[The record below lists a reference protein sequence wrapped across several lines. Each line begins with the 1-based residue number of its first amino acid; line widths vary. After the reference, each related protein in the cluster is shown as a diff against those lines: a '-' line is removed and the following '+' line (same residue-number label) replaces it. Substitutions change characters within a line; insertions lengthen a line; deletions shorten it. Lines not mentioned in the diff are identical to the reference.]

1 MSLQKRFKSRYPKA
15 NFADFKT
22 EDFFGKPNI
31 FFHNKAGD
39 EETAVFDDDGK
50 DFRSSIYFSKEMK
63 RQLGLAPG
71 FPLELTHNPNPKL
84 EIPAV
89 PFNSETRE
97 SGALKDALVQQEIY
111 VTPSDKF
118 KIKFRDIFT
127 DTVITHRSSHE
138 SRRWLAGPNFEYFP
152 QQLNFAFFC
161 ATTGCGL
168 SRRILFEDKM
178 RDGKNDLT
186 DSELILPP
194 QVRSFFW
201 FHVYFTVRRILF
213 ELGGVQNSLPLP
225 GDSAFSQTENK
236 YDIPSFE
243 RICAEFGIS
252 PNADFRFTRG
262 SNHDLGSVFEY
273 FTNSGYIK
281 TPFKYPSKETKFED
295 EGGRASDGNLVPY
308 IENTEARNQYEYFLC
323 PVSHGLTSAG
333 LSRINQS
340 IESFCYAIL
349 GSQVDARSSISGS
362 QGSAIETQRQFLS
375 MVEDAIR
382 NPDIS
387 KSVQRFQLAIES
399 AKVRLDLAIS
409 PGLWLLPSK
418 MVVNT
423 ESVVGYNNKLK
434 KATSFMR
441 IGVNSDLNIPVRRS
455 APKHNF
461 GSGAVKLPHSGV
473 ETQETK
479 ETRVPKSDS
488 EAGVKLRTKEKQVP
502 KSDSDNKREASEAA
516 GEASDSKAGAK
527 LRTHCFN
534 FARDQFECF
543 DYCRRWVSLVSFQ
556 MNLSLLFG
564 AFDLLLSRSD
574 YARTN
579 TGWLNFQKII
589 HPVFIFNESTI
600 PSEGLWPEPS
610 SELYEFATLRLFAS
624 FVYDFVAIK
633 SPLNLTSLNKFEI
646 PRGRHANR

>member
-1 MSLQKRFKSRYPKA
+1 MSLQKRFKARYPKA
-15 NFADFKT
+15 NFADFKI

-31 FFHNKAGD
+31 FFHSEAGEAGEAD
-39 EETAVFDDDGK
+39 EETTVFDDDGK

-89 PFNSETRE
+89 PFNSEADNTE
-97 SGALKDALVQQEIY
+97 TLNTIKDNLVQQEIY
-111 VTPSDKF
+111 VTPSEKF

-138 SRRWLAGPNFEYFP
+138 SRRWLAGPNFEYWP
-152 QQLNFAFFC
+152 QTLNFAFFC
-161 ATTGCGL
+161 ATTGCGV

-178 RDGKNDLT
+178 QDGKNDLT
-186 DSELILPP
+186 DSELKLPP

-225 GDSAFSQTENK
+225 GDTAFSQTENK

-262 SNHDLGSVFEY
+262 DNHGLGSVFEY
-273 FTNSGYIK
+273 FTNSGYTK

-349 GSQVDARSSISGS
+349 GSQVDVRSSISGS

-423 ESVVGYNNKLK
+423 ESVVGYNNQLK
-434 KATSFMR
+434 KATTFMR

-455 APKHNF
+455 APKHNL
-461 GSGAVKLPHSGV
+461 GSRAVKLPHSGV
-473 ETQETK
+473 ETRVVKSNSGAGAKHRTK
-479 ETRVPKSDS
+479 ETQVVKSKTSETRDS
-488 EAGVKLRTKEKQVP
+488 ETGEAAKET
-502 KSDSDNKREASEAA
+502 SEASKAKTVSTSHETNLNVLIIVA
-516 GEASDSKAGAK
+516 GGLAW
-527 LRTHCFN
+527 F
-534 FARDQFECF
+534 
-543 DYCRRWVSLVSFQ
+543 
-556 MNLSLLFG
+556 LF
-564 AFDLLLSRSD
+564 R
-574 YARTN
+574 
-579 TGWLNFQKII
+579 
-589 HPVFIFNESTI
+589 
-600 PSEGLWPEPS
+600 
-610 SELYEFATLRLFAS
+610 
-624 FVYDFVAIK
+624 
-633 SPLNLTSLNKFEI
+633 
-646 PRGRHANR
+646 

>member
-1 MSLQKRFKSRYPKA
+1 MSLQKRFKTRYPKA
-15 NFADFKT
+15 NFSDFKT
-22 EDFFGKPNI
+22 KDFFGKPNI
-31 FFHNKAGD
+31 FFRSEAHKAGD

-71 FPLELTHNPNPKL
+71 FPLELCHNPNPEL

-89 PFNSETRE
+89 PFHSEALHTYKSE
-97 SGALKDALVQQEIY
+97 AGALKDALVQQEIY

-118 KIKFRDIFT
+118 KIKFRDIFS
-127 DTVITHRSSHE
+127 DTVICHRSSAE
-138 SRRWLAGPNFEYFP
+138 SRRWLAGPNFEYYS

-161 ATTGCGL
+161 STTGCGV
-168 SRRILFEDKM
+168 SQRILFEDKM

-186 DSELILPP
+186 DSELNLPP

-225 GDSAFSQTENK
+225 GDPAFNQTENK
-236 YDIPSFE
+236 YDIPSFK

-252 PNADFRFTRG
+252 PNADFRFTKG
-262 SNHDLGSVFEY
+262 DNHGLGSVFEY
-273 FTNSGYIK
+273 FTNSGYFK
-281 TPFKYPSKETKFED
+281 TPFKYPSKTAKFED

-308 IENTEARNQYEYFLC
+308 IANTEARNQYEYFLC

-340 IESFCYAIL
+340 IESFCFAIL
-349 GSQVDARSSISGS
+349 GSQVNVRSSIADS
-362 QGSAIETQRQFLS
+362 QGSSIETQREFLS
-375 MVEDAIR
+375 LVEDAIR

-409 PGLWLLPSK
+409 PGTCLLPSK

-434 KATSFMR
+434 KATSFMK
-441 IGVNSDLNIPVRRS
+441 IGVNSDLNIPVKRS

-461 GSGAVKLPHSGV
+461 GTGAVKLPHSGV
-473 ETQETK
+473 ETKNNYQENKAKQATAKLEKQAETK
-479 ETRVPKSDS
+479 ETQVSKNETKTVYTSH
-488 EAGVKLRTKEKQVP
+488 ETNLNVLIIVAGGL
-502 KSDSDNKREASEAA
+502 AW
-516 GEASDSKAGAK
+516 
-527 LRTHCFN
+527 F
-534 FARDQFECF
+534 
-543 DYCRRWVSLVSFQ
+543 
-556 MNLSLLFG
+556 LF
-564 AFDLLLSRSD
+564 R
-574 YARTN
+574 
-579 TGWLNFQKII
+579 
-589 HPVFIFNESTI
+589 
-600 PSEGLWPEPS
+600 
-610 SELYEFATLRLFAS
+610 
-624 FVYDFVAIK
+624 
-633 SPLNLTSLNKFEI
+633 
-646 PRGRHANR
+646 

>member
-1 MSLQKRFKSRYPKA
+1 MSLQKRFKARYPKA

-22 EDFFGKPNI
+22 GDFFGKPNI
-31 FFHNKAGD
+31 FFHSEAG
-39 EETAVFDDDGK
+39 EGTAVFDDDGK
-50 DFRSSIYFSKEMK
+50 DFRPSIRFSKEMK

-89 PFNSETRE
+89 PFHSEAAT
-97 SGALKDALVQQEIY
+97 GALKEALVQQEIY

-138 SRRWLAGPNFEYFP
+138 SRRWLAGPNFEYWP
-152 QQLNFAFFC
+152 QTLNFAFFC
-161 ATTGCGL
+161 ATTGCGV
-168 SRRILFEDKM
+168 SRRILIEDKM

-186 DSELILPP
+186 DSELKIPP

-213 ELGGVQNSLPLP
+213 ELGGPQNSLPLP
-225 GDSAFSQTENK
+225 GDTAFSQTENK

-243 RICAEFGIS
+243 RICAEFDIS

-262 SNHDLGSVFEY
+262 DNHGLGSVFEY
-273 FTNSGYIK
+273 FSYSGYTK
-281 TPFKYPSKETKFED
+281 TPYEYPSKETKFED

-333 LSRINQS
+333 LSRINQT

-349 GSQVDARSSISGS
+349 GSQVDVRSSISGS

-387 KSVQRFQLAIES
+387 KSVQRFQLAIQS

-434 KATSFMR
+434 KATTFMR

-455 APKHNF
+455 AQKHNL
-461 GSGAVKLPHSGV
+461 GSRAVKLPHSGV
-473 ETQETK
+473 ETQNSVAGATADAETQSSSQPGKPEKAKIRTK
-479 ETRVPKSDS
+479 ETQVVKSEKSEKIEKNEKS
-488 EAGVKLRTKEKQVP
+488 EAKAVSTSHENNLNVLIIV
-502 KSDSDNKREASEAA
+502 
-516 GEASDSKAGAK
+516 AGA
-527 LRTHCFN
+527 LAWF
-534 FARDQFECF
+534 
-543 DYCRRWVSLVSFQ
+543 
-556 MNLSLLFG
+556 LF
-564 AFDLLLSRSD
+564 R
-574 YARTN
+574 
-579 TGWLNFQKII
+579 
-589 HPVFIFNESTI
+589 
-600 PSEGLWPEPS
+600 
-610 SELYEFATLRLFAS
+610 
-624 FVYDFVAIK
+624 
-633 SPLNLTSLNKFEI
+633 
-646 PRGRHANR
+646 

>member
-1 MSLQKRFKSRYPKA
+1 MSLQKRFKARYPKA

-39 EETAVFDDDGK
+39 GTTVFDDDGK
-50 DFRSSIYFSKEMK
+50 DFRSSIFFSKEMK

-71 FPLELTHNPNPKL
+71 FPLELTYNPNPKL

-89 PFNSETRE
+89 PFNSETL
-97 SGALKDALVQQEIY
+97 STIKDNLVQQEIY

-127 DTVITHRSSHE
+127 DTVITHKSSHE
-138 SRRWLAGPNFEYFP
+138 SRRWLAGPNFEYWS
-152 QQLNFAFFC
+152 QTLNFAFFC
-161 ATTGCGL
+161 ATTGCGV

-186 DSELILPP
+186 DSELKIPP

-213 ELGGVQNSLPLP
+213 ELGGPQNSLPLP
-225 GDSAFSQTENK
+225 GDTAFNQTENK
-236 YDIPSFE
+236 YDIPSFK

-262 SNHDLGSVFEY
+262 DNHGLGSVFEY
-273 FTNSGYIK
+273 FSYSGYTK
-281 TPFKYPSKETKFED
+281 TPFKYPSKETKFAD

-349 GSQVDARSSISGS
+349 GSQVDVRSSISGS

-382 NPDIS
+382 NPNIS
-387 KSVQRFQLAIES
+387 KSVQRFQLAIQS

-455 APKHNF
+455 AQKHNL
-461 GSGAVKLPHSGV
+461 GSRAVKLPHSGV
-473 ETQETK
+473 ET
-479 ETRVPKSDS
+479 RVVKS
-488 EAGVKLRTKEKQVP
+488 GTKEKQVV
-502 KSDSDNKREASEAA
+502 KSKTSEKSKTTETRDSETGDSGAGVTKETSETKTVSTSHETNLNVLIIVA
-516 GEASDSKAGAK
+516 GGLAW
-527 LRTHCFN
+527 F
-534 FARDQFECF
+534 
-543 DYCRRWVSLVSFQ
+543 
-556 MNLSLLFG
+556 LF
-564 AFDLLLSRSD
+564 R
-574 YARTN
+574 
-579 TGWLNFQKII
+579 
-589 HPVFIFNESTI
+589 
-600 PSEGLWPEPS
+600 
-610 SELYEFATLRLFAS
+610 
-624 FVYDFVAIK
+624 
-633 SPLNLTSLNKFEI
+633 
-646 PRGRHANR
+646 

>member
-1 MSLQKRFKSRYPKA
+1 MSLQKRFKARYPKA

-22 EDFFGKPNI
+22 GDFFGKPNI
-31 FFHNKAGD
+31 FFQGGD
-39 EETAVFDDDGK
+39 EGTTVFDDDGK

-97 SGALKDALVQQEIY
+97 YGAALHTLKDALVQQEIY

-127 DTVITHRSSHE
+127 DTVITHRSSYE

-161 ATTGCGL
+161 ATTGCGV
-168 SRRILFEDKM
+168 SRRILIEDKM

-186 DSELILPP
+186 DSELKLPP

-225 GDSAFSQTENK
+225 GDTAFNQTENK

-243 RICAEFGIS
+243 CICAEFGIS

-262 SNHDLGSVFEY
+262 DNHGLGSVFEY
-273 FTNSGYIK
+273 FTNSGYTK

-349 GSQVDARSSISGS
+349 GSQVDVRSSISGS
-362 QGSAIETQRQFLS
+362 QGSSIETQRQFLS
-375 MVEDAIR
+375 MIEDAIR

-423 ESVVGYNNKLK
+423 ESVVCYNNKLK

-455 APKHNF
+455 ALKHNL
-461 GSGAVKLPHSGV
+461 GSRAVKLPHSGV
-473 ETQETK
+473 ETQ
-479 ETRVPKSDS
+479 DS
-488 EAGVKLRTKEKQVP
+488 EAGAKLRTKEKQVV
-502 KSDSDNKREASEAA
+502 KSETKETSETREASKTREASETKTVSTSHETNLNVLIIVA
-516 GEASDSKAGAK
+516 GGLAW
-527 LRTHCFN
+527 F
-534 FARDQFECF
+534 
-543 DYCRRWVSLVSFQ
+543 
-556 MNLSLLFG
+556 LF
-564 AFDLLLSRSD
+564 R
-574 YARTN
+574 
-579 TGWLNFQKII
+579 
-589 HPVFIFNESTI
+589 
-600 PSEGLWPEPS
+600 
-610 SELYEFATLRLFAS
+610 
-624 FVYDFVAIK
+624 
-633 SPLNLTSLNKFEI
+633 
-646 PRGRHANR
+646 

>member
-1 MSLQKRFKSRYPKA
+1 MSLQKRFKARYPKA

-22 EDFFGKPNI
+22 GDFFGKPNI
-31 FFHNKAGD
+31 FFHSEAGD
-39 EETAVFDDDGK
+39 GTTVFDDDGK
-50 DFRSSIYFSKEMK
+50 DFRSSIFFSKEMK

-89 PFNSETRE
+89 PFHDETRE
-97 SGALKDALVQQEIY
+97 SGALKDNLVEQEIY
-111 VTPSDKF
+111 VTPSEKF

-138 SRRWLAGPNFEYFP
+138 SRRWLAGPNFEYWP
-152 QQLNFAFFC
+152 QALNFAFFC
-161 ATTGCGL
+161 ATTGCGV
-168 SRRILFEDKM
+168 SRRILIEDKM

-186 DSELILPP
+186 DSELKIPP

-213 ELGGVQNSLPLP
+213 ELGGPQNSLPLP
-225 GDSAFSQTENK
+225 GDTAFSQTENK

-252 PNADFRFTRG
+252 PNADFRFTKG
-262 SNHDLGSVFEY
+262 DNHGLGSVFEY
-273 FTNSGYIK
+273 FSYSGYTK
-281 TPFKYPSKETKFED
+281 TPYDYPSKETKFAD

-349 GSQVDARSSISGS
+349 GSQVDVRSSISGS

-382 NPDIS
+382 NPNIS
-387 KSVQRFQLAIES
+387 KSVQRFQLAIQS

-434 KATSFMR
+434 KATTFMR

-455 APKHNF
+455 TQKHNL
-461 GSGAVKLPHSGV
+461 GSRAVKLPHSGV
-473 ETQETK
+473 ETQNSVAGATADAETQSSSQPGKPEAKPERSSEKAKIRTK
-479 ETRVPKSDS
+479 ETQVVKSEKSEKIEKNEKS
-488 EAGVKLRTKEKQVP
+488 EAKAVSTSHENNLNVLIIV
-502 KSDSDNKREASEAA
+502 
-516 GEASDSKAGAK
+516 AGA
-527 LRTHCFN
+527 LAWF
-534 FARDQFECF
+534 
-543 DYCRRWVSLVSFQ
+543 
-556 MNLSLLFG
+556 LF
-564 AFDLLLSRSD
+564 R
-574 YARTN
+574 
-579 TGWLNFQKII
+579 
-589 HPVFIFNESTI
+589 
-600 PSEGLWPEPS
+600 
-610 SELYEFATLRLFAS
+610 
-624 FVYDFVAIK
+624 
-633 SPLNLTSLNKFEI
+633 
-646 PRGRHANR
+646 

>member
-1 MSLQKRFKSRYPKA
+1 MSLQKRFKARYPKA

-22 EDFFGKPNI
+22 GEFFGKPNI
-31 FFHNKAGD
+31 FFHSEAG
-39 EETAVFDDDGK
+39 EGTTVFDDDGK
-50 DFRSSIYFSKEMK
+50 DFRSSIFFSKEMK

-89 PFNSETRE
+89 PFNSEAGKASET
-97 SGALKDALVQQEIY
+97 LNTIKDALVQQEIY

-138 SRRWLAGPNFEYFP
+138 SRRWLAGPNFEYWP
-152 QQLNFAFFC
+152 QQLNFAFFI
-161 ATTGCGL
+161 ATTGCGV

-186 DSELILPP
+186 DSELKIPP

-201 FHVYFTVRRILF
+201 FYVYFTVRRILF
-213 ELGGVQNSLPLP
+213 ELGGPQNSLPLP
-225 GDSAFSQTENK
+225 GDTAFSQTENK

-262 SNHDLGSVFEY
+262 DNHGLGSVFEY
-273 FTNSGYIK
+273 FSYSGYTK
-281 TPFKYPSKETKFED
+281 TPFKYPSKETKFAD

-349 GSQVDARSSISGS
+349 GSQVDVRSSISGS

-387 KSVQRFQLAIES
+387 KSVQRFQLAIQS

-455 APKHNF
+455 AQKHNL
-461 GSGAVKLPHSGV
+461 GSRAVKLPHSGV
-473 ETQETK
+473 ET
-479 ETRVPKSDS
+479 RVVKS
-488 EAGVKLRTKEKQVP
+488 GTKEKQVV
-502 KSDSDNKREASEAA
+502 KSKTSEKSKTTETRDSETGDSGAGVTKETSETKTVSTSHETNLNVLIIVA
-516 GEASDSKAGAK
+516 GGLAW
-527 LRTHCFN
+527 F
-534 FARDQFECF
+534 
-543 DYCRRWVSLVSFQ
+543 
-556 MNLSLLFG
+556 LF
-564 AFDLLLSRSD
+564 R
-574 YARTN
+574 
-579 TGWLNFQKII
+579 
-589 HPVFIFNESTI
+589 
-600 PSEGLWPEPS
+600 
-610 SELYEFATLRLFAS
+610 
-624 FVYDFVAIK
+624 
-633 SPLNLTSLNKFEI
+633 
-646 PRGRHANR
+646 

>member
-1 MSLQKRFKSRYPKA
+1 MSLQKRFKARYPKA

-22 EDFFGKPNI
+22 EYFFGKPNI

-39 EETAVFDDDGK
+39 SEAGDEGTTVFDDDGK

-89 PFNSETRE
+89 PFNSEADNTE
-97 SGALKDALVQQEIY
+97 TLNTIKDNLVQQEIY
-111 VTPSDKF
+111 VTPSEKF

-138 SRRWLAGPNFEYFP
+138 SRRWLAGPNFEYWP
-152 QQLNFAFFC
+152 QTLNFAFFV
-161 ATTGCGL
+161 ATTGCGV

-186 DSELILPP
+186 DSELKLPP

-213 ELGGVQNSLPLP
+213 ELGGPHNSLPLP
-225 GDSAFSQTENK
+225 GDTAFSQTENK

-262 SNHDLGSVFEY
+262 DNHGLGSVFEY
-273 FTNSGYIK
+273 FTNSGYTK

-349 GSQVDARSSISGS
+349 GSQVDVRSSITGS

-375 MVEDAIR
+375 MVENAIR

-434 KATSFMR
+434 KATTFMR

-455 APKHNF
+455 APKHNL
-461 GSGAVKLPHSGV
+461 GSRAVKLPHSGV
-473 ETQETK
+473 ET
-479 ETRVPKSDS
+479 RVVKS
-488 EAGVKLRTKEKQVP
+488 ETKEKQVA
-502 KSDSDNKREASEAA
+502 KSKTSETREASETRDSET
-516 GEASDSKAGAK
+516 GEAASETKTVSTSHETNLNVLIIVAGGLAW
-527 LRTHCFN
+527 F
-534 FARDQFECF
+534 
-543 DYCRRWVSLVSFQ
+543 
-556 MNLSLLFG
+556 LF
-564 AFDLLLSRSD
+564 R
-574 YARTN
+574 
-579 TGWLNFQKII
+579 
-589 HPVFIFNESTI
+589 
-600 PSEGLWPEPS
+600 
-610 SELYEFATLRLFAS
+610 
-624 FVYDFVAIK
+624 
-633 SPLNLTSLNKFEI
+633 
-646 PRGRHANR
+646 

>member
-1 MSLQKRFKSRYPKA
+1 M
-15 NFADFKT
+15 
-22 EDFFGKPNI
+22 
-31 FFHNKAGD
+31 
-39 EETAVFDDDGK
+39 FDDDGK

-89 PFNSETRE
+89 PFNSETLNT
-97 SGALKDALVQQEIY
+97 LKDALVQQEIY

-138 SRRWLAGPNFEYFP
+138 SRRWLAGPNFEYWP
-152 QQLNFAFFC
+152 QTLNFAFFA
-161 ATTGCGL
+161 ATTGCGV

-186 DSELILPP
+186 DSELKLPP
-194 QVRSFFW
+194 QGRSFFW

-213 ELGGVQNSLPLP
+213 ELGGPQNSLPLP
-225 GDSAFSQTENK
+225 GDTAFSQTENK

-252 PNADFRFTRG
+252 PNTDFRFTRG
-262 SNHDLGSVFEY
+262 DNHGLGSVFEY
-273 FTNSGYIK
+273 FTTSGYTK

-323 PVSHGLTSAG
+323 PVSHGLTSSG

-349 GSQVDARSSISGS
+349 GSQVDVRSSIAGS
-362 QGSAIETQRQFLS
+362 QGSAIEAQRQFLS

-455 APKHNF
+455 ALKHNL
-461 GSGAVKLPHSGV
+461 GSRAVKLPHSGV
-473 ETQETK
+473 ERKHIEVGTSENKATAELEKAKQQAETK
-479 ETRVPKSDS
+479 ETQVVKSEKS
-488 EAGVKLRTKEKQVP
+488 ET
-502 KSDSDNKREASEAA
+502 SE
-516 GEASDSKAGAK
+516 AGAK
-527 LRTHCFN
+527 LRAT
-534 FARDQFECF
+534 AELEQAKLRTKT
-543 DYCRRWVSLVSFQ
+543 VSTSHEN
-556 MNLSLLFG
+556 NLNVLIIIAGGLAWFLF
-564 AFDLLLSRSD
+564 R
-574 YARTN
+574 
-579 TGWLNFQKII
+579 
-589 HPVFIFNESTI
+589 
-600 PSEGLWPEPS
+600 
-610 SELYEFATLRLFAS
+610 
-624 FVYDFVAIK
+624 
-633 SPLNLTSLNKFEI
+633 
-646 PRGRHANR
+646 

>member
-1 MSLQKRFKSRYPKA
+1 MSLQKRFKARYPKA
-15 NFADFKT
+15 NFSDFKT

-31 FFHNKAGD
+31 FFHSEAGD

-63 RQLGLAPG
+63 RQLGLSPG
-71 FPLELTHNPNPKL
+71 FPLELSHNPNPKL

-89 PFNSETRE
+89 PFHSEAGEASEADNTE
-97 SGALKDALVQQEIY
+97 TLGAFRDALVQQEIY
-111 VTPSDKF
+111 VTPRDKF

-127 DTVITHRSSHE
+127 DTVICHRSSAE
-138 SRRWLAGPNFEYFP
+138 SRRWLAGPNFEYYP

-161 ATTGCGL
+161 ATTGCGV
-168 SRRILFEDKM
+168 SQRILFENKM

-186 DSELILPP
+186 DSELNLPP

-213 ELGGVQNSLPLP
+213 ELGGVQNSLALP

-236 YDIPSFE
+236 YDIPSFK

-252 PNADFRFTRG
+252 PNADFRFTKG
-262 SNHDLGSVFEY
+262 DNHGLGSVFKY
-273 FTNSGYIK
+273 FTYSGYFK
-281 TPFKYPSKETKFED
+281 TPSKYPSKTAKFED

-308 IENTEARNQYEYFLC
+308 IENTEARNQYEYFIC
-323 PVSHGLTSAG
+323 PISHGLTSAG

-340 IESFCYAIL
+340 IESFCYSIL
-349 GSQVDARSSISGS
+349 GAQVNVRSSIAGS
-362 QGSAIETQRQFLS
+362 QGSSIETQREFLGL
-375 MVEDAIR
+375 VEDAIR

-409 PGLWLLPSK
+409 PGTWLLPSK

-434 KATSFMR
+434 KATSFMK

-455 APKHNF
+455 VSKHNF

-473 ETQETK
+473 ERKYIDPVPASKSENKAKQAKQAETK
-479 ETRVPKSDS
+479 ETRVVKSEKRETS
-488 EAGVKLRTKEKQVP
+488 EAKT
-502 KSDSDNKREASEAA
+502 
-516 GEASDSKAGAK
+516 
-527 LRTHCFN
+527 
-534 FARDQFECF
+534 
-543 DYCRRWVSLVSFQ
+543 VSPSHET
-556 MNLSLLFG
+556 NL
-564 AFDLLLSRSD
+564 
-574 YARTN
+574 
-579 TGWLNFQKII
+579 
-589 HPVFIFNESTI
+589 
-600 PSEGLWPEPS
+600 
-610 SELYEFATLRLFAS
+610 
-624 FVYDFVAIK
+624 
-633 SPLNLTSLNKFEI
+633 KF
-646 PRGRHANR
+646 

>member
-1 MSLQKRFKSRYPKA
+1 MSLQKRFKARYPKA

-39 EETAVFDDDGK
+39 GTAVFDDDGK
-50 DFRSSIYFSKEMK
+50 DFSPSIYFSKEMK

-89 PFNSETRE
+89 PFNSEA
-97 SGALKDALVQQEIY
+97 SGTLKDALVQQEIY
-111 VTPSDKF
+111 VTPSEKF

-138 SRRWLAGPNFEYFP
+138 SRRWLAGPNFEYWP
-152 QQLNFAFFC
+152 QQLNFAFFA
-161 ATTGCGL
+161 ATTGCGV

-186 DSELILPP
+186 DSELKLPP

-213 ELGGVQNSLPLP
+213 ELGGPQNSLPLP
-225 GDSAFSQTENK
+225 GDTAFSQTENK

-262 SNHDLGSVFEY
+262 DNHGLGSVFEY
-273 FTNSGYIK
+273 FSYSGYTK

-349 GSQVDARSSISGS
+349 GSQVDVRSSIAGS

-434 KATSFMR
+434 KATTFMR

-455 APKHNF
+455 APKHNL
-461 GSGAVKLPHSGV
+461 GSSAVKLPHSGV
-473 ETQETK
+473 ETQKTK
-479 ETRVPKSDS
+479 ETRVVKSEKSEKSD
-488 EAGVKLRTKEKQVP
+488 R
-502 KSDSDNKREASEAA
+502 DRESGEAA
-516 GEASDSKAGAK
+516 GATADAESGKLEKAK
-527 LRTHCFN
+527 T
-534 FARDQFECF
+534 
-543 DYCRRWVSLVSFQ
+543 VSTSHEN
-556 MNLSLLFG
+556 NLNVLIIIAGGLAWFLF
-564 AFDLLLSRSD
+564 R
-574 YARTN
+574 
-579 TGWLNFQKII
+579 
-589 HPVFIFNESTI
+589 
-600 PSEGLWPEPS
+600 
-610 SELYEFATLRLFAS
+610 
-624 FVYDFVAIK
+624 
-633 SPLNLTSLNKFEI
+633 
-646 PRGRHANR
+646 

>member
-1 MSLQKRFKSRYPKA
+1 MSLQKRFKARYPKA
-15 NFADFKT
+15 NFSDFKT

-31 FFHNKAGD
+31 FFHSEAGD

-71 FPLELTHNPNPKL
+71 FPLELSHNPNPKL

-89 PFNSETRE
+89 PFHNQALHT
-97 SGALKDALVQQEIY
+97 LKDALVQQEIY

-138 SRRWLAGPNFEYFP
+138 SRRWLAGPNFEYYP

-161 ATTGCGL
+161 ATTGCGV
-168 SRRILFEDKM
+168 SQRILFEDKM

-186 DSELILPP
+186 DSELNLPP

-213 ELGGVQNSLPLP
+213 ELGGVQNSLALP
-225 GDSAFSQTENK
+225 GDSAFNQTENK
-236 YDIPSFE
+236 YDIPSFK
-243 RICAEFGIS
+243 RIC
-252 PNADFRFTRG
+252 ADFRFTKG
-262 SNHDLGSVFEY
+262 DNHGLGSVFEY
-273 FTNSGYIK
+273 FTNSGYFK
-281 TPFKYPSKETKFED
+281 TPYKYPSKTTKFQD

-308 IENTEARNQYEYFLC
+308 IENTEARNRYEYFIC
-323 PVSHGLTSAG
+323 PISLGLTSAG

-340 IESFCYAIL
+340 IESFCYSIL
-349 GSQVDARSSISGS
+349 GAQVNVRSSIASS
-362 QGSAIETQRQFLS
+362 QGSSIETQREFLGL
-375 MVEDAIR
+375 VEDAIR

-409 PGLWLLPSK
+409 PGTWLLPSK

-434 KATSFMR
+434 KATSFMK

-455 APKHNF
+455 VSKHNF
-461 GSGAVKLPHSGV
+461 GSV
-473 ETQETK
+473 ERKYIDPGPVAKPENKAKQAKQAETK
-479 ETRVPKSDS
+479 ETQVVKS
-488 EAGVKLRTKEKQVP
+488 G
-502 KSDSDNKREASEAA
+502 KRETSEASEAKTVSPSHETNMNVLIIVA
-516 GEASDSKAGAK
+516 GGLAW
-527 LRTHCFN
+527 F
-534 FARDQFECF
+534 
-543 DYCRRWVSLVSFQ
+543 
-556 MNLSLLFG
+556 LF
-564 AFDLLLSRSD
+564 R
-574 YARTN
+574 
-579 TGWLNFQKII
+579 
-589 HPVFIFNESTI
+589 
-600 PSEGLWPEPS
+600 
-610 SELYEFATLRLFAS
+610 
-624 FVYDFVAIK
+624 
-633 SPLNLTSLNKFEI
+633 
-646 PRGRHANR
+646 

>member
-1 MSLQKRFKSRYPKA
+1 MLISKQKISSGNRIYFFTAKHTKRA
-15 NFADFKT
+15 TAT
-22 EDFFGKPNI
+22 ESGEA
-31 FFHNKAGD
+31 AG
-39 EETAVFDDDGK
+39 EGTTVFDDDGK

-89 PFNSETRE
+89 PFNSEADNTE
-97 SGALKDALVQQEIY
+97 TLNTIKDALVQQEIY
-111 VTPSDKF
+111 VTPSEKF

-138 SRRWLAGPNFEYFP
+138 SRRWLAGPNFEYWP
-152 QQLNFAFFC
+152 QTLNFAFFV
-161 ATTGCGL
+161 ATTGCGV

-201 FHVYFTVRRILF
+201 FHVYFTVGRILF
-213 ELGGVQNSLPLP
+213 ELGGPQNSLPLP
-225 GDSAFSQTENK
+225 GDTAFSQTENK

-262 SNHDLGSVFEY
+262 DNHGLGSVFEY
-273 FTNSGYIK
+273 FTNSGYTK

-295 EGGRASDGNLVPY
+295 EGGRASEGNLVPY

-349 GSQVDARSSISGS
+349 GSQVDVRSSISGS

-382 NPDIS
+382 NPGIS

-434 KATSFMR
+434 KATTFMR
-441 IGVNSDLNIPVRRS
+441 IGINSDLNIPVRRS
-455 APKHNF
+455 APKHNL
-461 GSGAVKLPHSGV
+461 GSRAVKLPHSGV
-473 ETQETK
+473 ET
-479 ETRVPKSDS
+479 RVVKSDS
-488 EAGVKLRTKEKQVP
+488 GAGAKLRTKEKQVV
-502 KSDSDNKREASEAA
+502 KSKTSEKSKTTETRDSETGEAAAGVTKETSDSETGEAASEAKTVSTSHENNLNVLIIVA
-516 GEASDSKAGAK
+516 GGLAW
-527 LRTHCFN
+527 F
-534 FARDQFECF
+534 
-543 DYCRRWVSLVSFQ
+543 
-556 MNLSLLFG
+556 LF
-564 AFDLLLSRSD
+564 R
-574 YARTN
+574 
-579 TGWLNFQKII
+579 
-589 HPVFIFNESTI
+589 
-600 PSEGLWPEPS
+600 
-610 SELYEFATLRLFAS
+610 
-624 FVYDFVAIK
+624 
-633 SPLNLTSLNKFEI
+633 
-646 PRGRHANR
+646 

>member
-1 MSLQKRFKSRYPKA
+1 MSLQKRFKARYPKA

-22 EDFFGKPNI
+22 GDFFGKPNI
-31 FFHNKAGD
+31 FFQEGD
-39 EETAVFDDDGK
+39 EGTTVFDDDGK

-89 PFNSETRE
+89 PFNSEAAT
-97 SGALKDALVQQEIY
+97 GTALHTLKDALVQQEIY
-111 VTPSDKF
+111 VTPSEKF

-152 QQLNFAFFC
+152 QQINFAFLC
-161 ATTGCGL
+161 ATTGCGV

-186 DSELILPP
+186 DSELKLPP

-225 GDSAFSQTENK
+225 GDTAFNQTENK

-262 SNHDLGSVFEY
+262 DNHGLGSVFEY
-273 FTNSGYIK
+273 FTNSGYTK
-281 TPFKYPSKETKFED
+281 TPFKYPSKETKFKD
-295 EGGRASDGNLVPY
+295 EGGRASDGNLVPF

-349 GSQVDARSSISGS
+349 GSQVDVRSSISGS
-362 QGSAIETQRQFLS
+362 QGSAIETQRQFLF

-455 APKHNF
+455 ALKHNL
-461 GSGAVKLPHSGV
+461 GTRAVKLPHSGV
-473 ETQETK
+473 ETQD
-479 ETRVPKSDS
+479 SDRES
-488 EAGVKLRTKEKQVP
+488 GVAAAGATAELEQAKLRTKEKQVVKSKTKETQVP
-502 KSDSDNKREASEAA
+502 KSETSDREFGDRESGVAAA
-516 GEASDSKAGAK
+516 GVTKETKTVSTSHETNLNVLIIVAGGLAW
-527 LRTHCFN
+527 F
-534 FARDQFECF
+534 
-543 DYCRRWVSLVSFQ
+543 
-556 MNLSLLFG
+556 LF
-564 AFDLLLSRSD
+564 R
-574 YARTN
+574 
-579 TGWLNFQKII
+579 
-589 HPVFIFNESTI
+589 
-600 PSEGLWPEPS
+600 
-610 SELYEFATLRLFAS
+610 
-624 FVYDFVAIK
+624 
-633 SPLNLTSLNKFEI
+633 
-646 PRGRHANR
+646 

>member
-31 FFHNKAGD
+31 FFREGD

-71 FPLELTHNPNPKL
+71 FPLEFTHNPNPKL

-89 PFNSETRE
+89 PFNSEAGEASET
-97 SGALKDALVQQEIY
+97 LNTIKDALVEQEIY
-111 VTPSDKF
+111 VTPSEKF
-118 KIKFRDIFT
+118 KINFRDIFT

-138 SRRWLAGPNFEYFP
+138 SRRWLAGPNFEYWP
-152 QQLNFAFFC
+152 QTLNFAFFC
-161 ATTGCGL
+161 ATTGCGV

-213 ELGGVQNSLPLP
+213 ELGGSQNSLPLP
-225 GDSAFSQTENK
+225 GDTAFSQTENK

-262 SNHDLGSVFEY
+262 DNHGLGSVFEY
-273 FTNSGYIK
+273 FTNSGYTK
-281 TPFKYPSKETKFED
+281 TPFKYISKETKFED

-349 GSQVDARSSISGS
+349 GSQVDVRSSISGS
-362 QGSAIETQRQFLS
+362 QGSAIETQIQFLS
-375 MVEDAIR
+375 MVENAIR

-434 KATSFMR
+434 KATTFMR
-441 IGVNSDLNIPVRRS
+441 IGVNSDLNIPVRLS
-455 APKHNF
+455 ALKHNL
-461 GSGAVKLPHSGV
+461 GSRAVKLPHSGV
-473 ETQETK
+473 ET
-479 ETRVPKSDS
+479 RVVKSNS
-488 EAGVKLRTKEKQVP
+488 GAGAKHRTKEKQVA
-502 KSDSDNKREASEAA
+502 KSKTSDREFGDRESGDSGA
-516 GEASDSKAGAK
+516 GLTKETKTVSTSHETNLNVLIIVAGGLAW
-527 LRTHCFN
+527 F
-534 FARDQFECF
+534 
-543 DYCRRWVSLVSFQ
+543 
-556 MNLSLLFG
+556 LF
-564 AFDLLLSRSD
+564 R
-574 YARTN
+574 
-579 TGWLNFQKII
+579 
-589 HPVFIFNESTI
+589 
-600 PSEGLWPEPS
+600 
-610 SELYEFATLRLFAS
+610 
-624 FVYDFVAIK
+624 
-633 SPLNLTSLNKFEI
+633 
-646 PRGRHANR
+646 

>member
-1 MSLQKRFKSRYPKA
+1 MSLQKRFKARYPKA

-22 EDFFGKPNI
+22 GDFFGKPNI
-31 FFHNKAGD
+31 FFHNKAG
-39 EETAVFDDDGK
+39 EGTTVFDDDGK
-50 DFRSSIYFSKEMK
+50 DFRPSIYFSKEMK

-89 PFNSETRE
+89 PFNSET
-97 SGALKDALVQQEIY
+97 LNTIKDALVQQEIY
-111 VTPSDKF
+111 VTPSEKF

-138 SRRWLAGPNFEYFP
+138 SRRWLAGPNFEYWP
-152 QQLNFAFFC
+152 QTLNFAFFA
-161 ATTGCGL
+161 ATTGCGV
-168 SRRILFEDKM
+168 SRTILFEDKM

-186 DSELILPP
+186 DSELKLPP

-213 ELGGVQNSLPLP
+213 ELGGVKNSLPLP

-262 SNHDLGSVFEY
+262 DNHGLGSVFEY
-273 FTNSGYIK
+273 FTNSGYTK
-281 TPFKYPSKETKFED
+281 RPFKYPSKETKFED

-349 GSQVDARSSISGS
+349 GSQVDVRSSIAGS

-434 KATSFMR
+434 KATTFMR

-455 APKHNF
+455 APKHNL
-461 GSGAVKLPHSGV
+461 GSRAVKLPHSVV

-479 ETRVPKSDS
+479 EKQVAKSGS
-488 EAGVKLRTKEKQVP
+488 ETGASKAAGVTKEKQVS
-502 KSDSDNKREASEAA
+502 KSKKSET
-516 GEASDSKAGAK
+516 SKAS
-527 LRTHCFN
+527 RTKT
-534 FARDQFECF
+534 
-543 DYCRRWVSLVSFQ
+543 VSTSHET
-556 MNLSLLFG
+556 NLNVLIIVAGGLAWFLF
-564 AFDLLLSRSD
+564 R
-574 YARTN
+574 
-579 TGWLNFQKII
+579 
-589 HPVFIFNESTI
+589 
-600 PSEGLWPEPS
+600 
-610 SELYEFATLRLFAS
+610 
-624 FVYDFVAIK
+624 
-633 SPLNLTSLNKFEI
+633 
-646 PRGRHANR
+646 

>member
-22 EDFFGKPNI
+22 KDFFGKTNI
-31 FFHNKAGD
+31 FFRNKAGD

-50 DFRSSIYFSKEMK
+50 DFRSIIYFSKEMK

-89 PFNSETRE
+89 PFHGEASKTRDRE
-97 SGALKDALVQQEIY
+97 SGEAAGALKDALVQQEIY

-127 DTVITHRSSHE
+127 DTVICHRSSHE
-138 SRRWLAGPNFEYFP
+138 SRRWLAGPNFEYYP
-152 QQLNFAFFC
+152 QQLNFAFYC
-161 ATTGCGL
+161 ATTGCGV
-168 SRRILFEDKM
+168 SQRILFEDKM

-213 ELGGVQNSLPLP
+213 ELGGAQNSLPLP
-225 GDSAFSQTENK
+225 GDPAFNQTENK

-252 PNADFRFTRG
+252 PNADFRFTKG
-262 SNHDLGSVFEY
+262 DNHGLGSVFKY
-273 FTNSGYIK
+273 FTYSGYFK
-281 TPFKYPSKETKFED
+281 TPSKYPDKTAKFED

-308 IENTEARNQYEYFLC
+308 IENTEARNQYEYFIC
-323 PVSHGLTSAG
+323 PISHGLTSAG

-349 GSQVDARSSISGS
+349 GSQVNVRSSIAGS
-362 QGSAIETQRQFLS
+362 QGSSIETQREFLS

-382 NPDIS
+382 NPDLG

-409 PGLWLLPSK
+409 PGTWLLPSK

-434 KATSFMR
+434 KATSFMK
-441 IGVNSDLNIPVRRS
+441 IGVNSDLNIPVKRS
-455 APKHNF
+455 TPKHNF
-461 GSGAVKLPHSGV
+461 GPGAVKLPHSGV
-473 ETQETK
+473 ERKHIEVGTSENKAKQAKQAETK
-479 ETRVPKSDS
+479 ETQVTKS
-488 EAGVKLRTKEKQVP
+488 EAKTVSTSHEKNLNVLIIV
-502 KSDSDNKREASEAA
+502 A
-516 GEASDSKAGAK
+516 GGLAW
-527 LRTHCFN
+527 F
-534 FARDQFECF
+534 
-543 DYCRRWVSLVSFQ
+543 
-556 MNLSLLFG
+556 LF
-564 AFDLLLSRSD
+564 R
-574 YARTN
+574 
-579 TGWLNFQKII
+579 
-589 HPVFIFNESTI
+589 
-600 PSEGLWPEPS
+600 
-610 SELYEFATLRLFAS
+610 
-624 FVYDFVAIK
+624 
-633 SPLNLTSLNKFEI
+633 
-646 PRGRHANR
+646 

>member
-1 MSLQKRFKSRYPKA
+1 MSLQKRFKARYPKA

-39 EETAVFDDDGK
+39 GTAVFDDDGK
-50 DFRSSIYFSKEMK
+50 DFRPSIRFSKEMK

-89 PFNSETRE
+89 PFHSEAAT
-97 SGALKDALVQQEIY
+97 GALKEALVEQEIY

-138 SRRWLAGPNFEYFP
+138 SRRWLAEPNFEYWP
-152 QQLNFAFFC
+152 QTLNFAFYC

-186 DSELILPP
+186 DSELKIPP

-201 FHVYFTVRRILF
+201 FHVYFTVRGILF

-225 GDSAFSQTENK
+225 GDTAFSQTENK

-252 PNADFRFTRG
+252 PNSDFRFTRG
-262 SNHDLGSVFEY
+262 DNHGLGSVFEY
-273 FTNSGYIK
+273 FSYSGYTK

-349 GSQVDARSSISGS
+349 GSQVDVRSSISGS

-387 KSVQRFQLAIES
+387 KSVQRFQLAIQS

-434 KATSFMR
+434 KATTFMR

-455 APKHNF
+455 TQKHNF
-461 GSGAVKLPHSGV
+461 GRGAVKLPHSGV
-473 ETQETK
+473 ETQDSVAGATADAEPGKLEKDKHRTK
-479 ETRVPKSDS
+479 ETQVVKSEKS
-488 EAGVKLRTKEKQVP
+488 EA
-502 KSDSDNKREASEAA
+502 KSVSSSHENNLNVLIIV
-516 GEASDSKAGAK
+516 AGA
-527 LRTHCFN
+527 LAWF
-534 FARDQFECF
+534 
-543 DYCRRWVSLVSFQ
+543 
-556 MNLSLLFG
+556 LF
-564 AFDLLLSRSD
+564 R
-574 YARTN
+574 
-579 TGWLNFQKII
+579 
-589 HPVFIFNESTI
+589 
-600 PSEGLWPEPS
+600 
-610 SELYEFATLRLFAS
+610 
-624 FVYDFVAIK
+624 
-633 SPLNLTSLNKFEI
+633 
-646 PRGRHANR
+646 

>member
-1 MSLQKRFKSRYPKA
+1 M
-15 NFADFKT
+15 
-22 EDFFGKPNI
+22 
-31 FFHNKAGD
+31 
-39 EETAVFDDDGK
+39 FDDDGK

-89 PFNSETRE
+89 PFNSEALNT
-97 SGALKDALVQQEIY
+97 LKDALVQQEIY
-111 VTPSDKF
+111 VTPSEKF

-138 SRRWLAGPNFEYFP
+138 SRRWLAGPNFEYWP
-152 QQLNFAFFC
+152 QTLNFAFFC
-161 ATTGCGL
+161 ATTGCGV

-186 DSELILPP
+186 DSEAKLPP
-194 QVRSFFW
+194 QVRRFFW

-213 ELGGVQNSLPLP
+213 ELGGPQNSLPLP
-225 GDSAFSQTENK
+225 GDTAFSQTENK

-243 RICAEFGIS
+243 HICAEFGIS
-252 PNADFRFTRG
+252 PNTDFRFTRG
-262 SNHDLGSVFEY
+262 DNHGLGSVFEY
-273 FTNSGYIK
+273 FTNSGYTK

-349 GSQVDARSSISGS
+349 GSQVDVRSSISGS

-375 MVEDAIR
+375 MVENAIR

-399 AKVRLDLAIS
+399 TKVRLDLAIS

-455 APKHNF
+455 APKHNL
-461 GSGAVKLPHSGV
+461 GSRAVKLPHSGV

-479 ETRVPKSDS
+479 EKQVVKS
-488 EAGVKLRTKEKQVP
+488 KTKETQVP
-502 KSDSDNKREASEAA
+502 KSKTSETRDSETGEAASETKTVSTSHETNLNVLIIVA
-516 GEASDSKAGAK
+516 GGLAW
-527 LRTHCFN
+527 F
-534 FARDQFECF
+534 
-543 DYCRRWVSLVSFQ
+543 
-556 MNLSLLFG
+556 LF
-564 AFDLLLSRSD
+564 R
-574 YARTN
+574 
-579 TGWLNFQKII
+579 
-589 HPVFIFNESTI
+589 
-600 PSEGLWPEPS
+600 
-610 SELYEFATLRLFAS
+610 
-624 FVYDFVAIK
+624 
-633 SPLNLTSLNKFEI
+633 
-646 PRGRHANR
+646 

>member
-1 MSLQKRFKSRYPKA
+1 MSLQKRFKARYPKA

-22 EDFFGKPNI
+22 GDFFGEPNI
-31 FFHNKAGD
+31 FFREGD
-39 EETAVFDDDGK
+39 EGTTVFDDDGK

-89 PFNSETRE
+89 PFNSEAGEASEADNTE
-97 SGALKDALVQQEIY
+97 TLNTIKDALVQQEIY
-111 VTPSDKF
+111 VTPSEKF

-138 SRRWLAGPNFEYFP
+138 SRRWLAGPNFEYWP
-152 QQLNFAFFC
+152 QTLNFAFFI
-161 ATTGCGL
+161 ATTGCGV

-213 ELGGVQNSLPLP
+213 ELGGPQNSLPLP
-225 GDSAFSQTENK
+225 GDTAFSQTENK

-262 SNHDLGSVFEY
+262 DNHGLGSVFEY
-273 FTNSGYIK
+273 FTNSGYTK

-333 LSRINQS
+333 LSRINQT

-349 GSQVDARSSISGS
+349 GSQVDVRSSIAGS

-375 MVEDAIR
+375 MVENAIR

-455 APKHNF
+455 APKHNL
-461 GSGAVKLPHSGV
+461 GSHAVKLPHSGV

-479 ETRVPKSDS
+479 EKQVVKS
-488 EAGVKLRTKEKQVP
+488 KTKETQVP
-502 KSDSDNKREASEAA
+502 KSKTSETRDSETGEAANETREASETKTVSTSHETNLNVLIIVA
-516 GEASDSKAGAK
+516 GGLAW
-527 LRTHCFN
+527 F
-534 FARDQFECF
+534 
-543 DYCRRWVSLVSFQ
+543 
-556 MNLSLLFG
+556 LF
-564 AFDLLLSRSD
+564 R
-574 YARTN
+574 
-579 TGWLNFQKII
+579 
-589 HPVFIFNESTI
+589 
-600 PSEGLWPEPS
+600 
-610 SELYEFATLRLFAS
+610 
-624 FVYDFVAIK
+624 
-633 SPLNLTSLNKFEI
+633 
-646 PRGRHANR
+646 

>member
-22 EDFFGKPNI
+22 KDFFGKTNI

-89 PFNSETRE
+89 PFHSEAGEASEALHT
-97 SGALKDALVQQEIY
+97 LKDALVQHDIY

-118 KIKFRDIFT
+118 KIKFRDIFS
-127 DTVITHRSSHE
+127 DTVICHRSSAE
-138 SRRWLAGPNFEYFP
+138 SRRWLAGPNFEYYP

-161 ATTGCGL
+161 ATTGCGV
-168 SRRILFEDKM
+168 SQRILFDDKM

-186 DSELILPP
+186 DSELNLPP

-213 ELGGVQNSLPLP
+213 ELGGAQKSLPLP
-225 GDSAFSQTENK
+225 GDPAFNQTENK

-252 PNADFRFTRG
+252 PNADFRFTKG
-262 SNHDLGSVFEY
+262 DNHGLGSVFEY
-273 FTNSGYIK
+273 FTNSGYFK
-281 TPFKYPSKETKFED
+281 TPYKYPFKTAKFED
-295 EGGRASDGNLVPY
+295 EGGRASDGNRVLY
-308 IENTEARNQYEYFLC
+308 IKNTEARNQYEYFLC

-349 GSQVDARSSISGS
+349 GSQVNVRSSIAGS
-362 QGSAIETQRQFLS
+362 QGSSIETQREFLS

-382 NPDIS
+382 NPDLG

-409 PGLWLLPSK
+409 PGTWLLPSK
-418 MVVNT
+418 MVENT
-423 ESVVGYNNKLK
+423 ESVVRYNNKLK
-434 KATSFMR
+434 KATSFMK
-441 IGVNSDLNIPVRRS
+441 IGVNSDLNIPVKRS

-473 ETQETK
+473 ETQNNYQETK
-479 ETRVPKSDS
+479 ETRVVKSDSDSDS
-488 EAGVKLRTKEKQVP
+488 EAGEASGETKETQVP
-502 KSDSDNKREASEAA
+502 KSEKRETSEAKTVYTSHETNLNVLIIIA
-516 GEASDSKAGAK
+516 GGLAW
-527 LRTHCFN
+527 F
-534 FARDQFECF
+534 
-543 DYCRRWVSLVSFQ
+543 
-556 MNLSLLFG
+556 LF
-564 AFDLLLSRSD
+564 R
-574 YARTN
+574 
-579 TGWLNFQKII
+579 
-589 HPVFIFNESTI
+589 
-600 PSEGLWPEPS
+600 
-610 SELYEFATLRLFAS
+610 
-624 FVYDFVAIK
+624 
-633 SPLNLTSLNKFEI
+633 
-646 PRGRHANR
+646 

>member
-1 MSLQKRFKSRYPKA
+1 MSLQKRFKARYPKA

-22 EDFFGKPNI
+22 GDFFGKPNI
-31 FFHNKAGD
+31 FFQEGD
-39 EETAVFDDDGK
+39 EGTTVFDDDGK

-84 EIPAV
+84 EIPAF

-97 SGALKDALVQQEIY
+97 SGALKDNLVQQEIY
-111 VTPSDKF
+111 VTPSEKF
-118 KIKFRDIFT
+118 KINFRDIFT

-138 SRRWLAGPNFEYFP
+138 SRRWLAGPNFEYWP
-152 QQLNFAFFC
+152 QTLNFAFFI
-161 ATTGCGL
+161 ATTGCGV

-186 DSELILPP
+186 DSELKIPP

-213 ELGGVQNSLPLP
+213 ELGGPQNSLPLP
-225 GDSAFSQTENK
+225 GDTAFSQTENK
-236 YDIPSFE
+236 YDIPSFK

-262 SNHDLGSVFEY
+262 DNHGLGSVFEY
-273 FTNSGYIK
+273 FSYSGYTK
-281 TPFKYPSKETKFED
+281 TPFKYPSKETKFAD

-349 GSQVDARSSISGS
+349 GSQVDVRSSISGS

-387 KSVQRFQLAIES
+387 KSVQRFQLAIQS

-434 KATSFMR
+434 KATTFMR

-455 APKHNF
+455 NQKHNL
-461 GSGAVKLPHSGV
+461 GSRAVKLPHSGV
-473 ETQETK
+473 ETQ
-479 ETRVPKSDS
+479 DS
-488 EAGVKLRTKEKQVP
+488 GAGAKLRTKEKQVV
-502 KSDSDNKREASEAA
+502 KSRTKETQV
-516 GEASDSKAGAK
+516 SKSNSGAGAK
-527 LRTHCFN
+527 HRTRET
-534 FARDQFECF
+534 RD
-543 DYCRRWVSLVSFQ
+543 
-556 MNLSLLFG
+556 
-564 AFDLLLSRSD
+564 
-574 YARTN
+574 
-579 TGWLNFQKII
+579 
-589 HPVFIFNESTI
+589 
-600 PSEGLWPEPS
+600 SETRES
-610 SELYEFATLRLFAS
+610 SETKTVSTSHETNLNVLIIVAGGLAWFLF
-624 FVYDFVAIK
+624 
-633 SPLNLTSLNKFEI
+633 
-646 PRGRHANR
+646 R

>member
-1 MSLQKRFKSRYPKA
+1 MSLQKRFKARYPKA

-22 EDFFGKPNI
+22 GDFFGKPNI
-31 FFHNKAGD
+31 FFHNKAGDSEAGD

-71 FPLELTHNPNPKL
+71 FPLELTHNPIPKL

-89 PFNSETRE
+89 PFNSEAGD
-97 SGALKDALVQQEIY
+97 SGAGESQASETLNTTKDALVQQEIY
-111 VTPSDKF
+111 VTPSEKF

-138 SRRWLAGPNFEYFP
+138 SRRWLAGPNFEYWP
-152 QQLNFAFFC
+152 QTLNFAFFA
-161 ATTGCGL
+161 ATTGCGV

-186 DSELILPP
+186 DSELKLPP

-213 ELGGVQNSLPLP
+213 ELGGPQNSLPLP
-225 GDSAFSQTENK
+225 GDTAFSQTENK

-262 SNHDLGSVFEY
+262 DNHGLGSVFEY
-273 FTNSGYIK
+273 FTNSGYTK

-349 GSQVDARSSISGS
+349 GSQVDVRSSIAGS

-382 NPDIS
+382 NPNIS

-434 KATSFMR
+434 KASIFMK

-455 APKHNF
+455 TQKHNF
-461 GSGAVKLPHSGV
+461 GRGAVKLPHSGV
-473 ETQETK
+473 ERKHIEVGTSENKATADAEPGKLEKAKQQAETK
-479 ETRVPKSDS
+479 ETQVVKSEKSEKS
-488 EAGVKLRTKEKQVP
+488 EAKTVSTSHENNLK
-502 KSDSDNKREASEAA
+502 
-516 GEASDSKAGAK
+516 
-527 LRTHCFN
+527 F
-534 FARDQFECF
+534 F
-543 DYCRRWVSLVSFQ
+543 DYYRRWVSLVSFQ
-556 MNLSLLFG
+556 MKCFLAKKL
-564 AFDLLLSRSD
+564 
-574 YARTN
+574 
-579 TGWLNFQKII
+579 K
-589 HPVFIFNESTI
+589 
-600 PSEGLWPEPS
+600 
-610 SELYEFATLRLFAS
+610 
-624 FVYDFVAIK
+624 
-633 SPLNLTSLNKFEI
+633 KFLKK
-646 PRGRHANR
+646 

>member
-1 MSLQKRFKSRYPKA
+1 MSLQKRFKARYPKA

-22 EDFFGKPNI
+22 GDFFGKPNI

-39 EETAVFDDDGK
+39 GTTVFDDDGK
-50 DFRSSIYFSKEMK
+50 DFRSSIFFSKEMK

-71 FPLELTHNPNPKL
+71 FPLELTYNPNPKL

-89 PFNSETRE
+89 PFNSETINTIKE
-97 SGALKDALVQQEIY
+97 NLVQQEIY

-127 DTVITHRSSHE
+127 DTVITHKSSHE
-138 SRRWLAGPNFEYFP
+138 SRRWLAGPNFEYWP
-152 QQLNFAFFC
+152 QTLNFAFFC
-161 ATTGCGL
+161 ATTGCGV

-186 DSELILPP
+186 DSELKIPP

-213 ELGGVQNSLPLP
+213 ELGGPQNSLPLP
-225 GDSAFSQTENK
+225 GDTAFSQTENK

-262 SNHDLGSVFEY
+262 DNHGLGSVFEY
-273 FTNSGYIK
+273 FSYSGYTK
-281 TPFKYPSKETKFED
+281 TPFKYPSKETKFAD
-295 EGGRASDGNLVPY
+295 EGGRASDGDLVPY

-349 GSQVDARSSISGS
+349 GSQVDVRSSISGS
-362 QGSAIETQRQFLS
+362 QGSDIETQRQFLS

-382 NPDIS
+382 NPNIS
-387 KSVQRFQLAIES
+387 KSVQRFQLAIQS

-418 MVVNT
+418 MVLNT
-423 ESVVGYNNKLK
+423 ESVVGYNNTLK
-434 KATSFMR
+434 KATTFMR

-455 APKHNF
+455 TQKHNL
-461 GSGAVKLPHSGV
+461 GSRAVKLPHSGV
-473 ETQETK
+473 ETQ
-479 ETRVPKSDS
+479 DS
-488 EAGVKLRTKEKQVP
+488 GAGATAELEKAKHRTKEKQVV
-502 KSDSDNKREASEAA
+502 KSRTKEKQVSKSKTRETRDSETRE
-516 GEASDSKAGAK
+516 
-527 LRTHCFN
+527 
-534 FARDQFECF
+534 
-543 DYCRRWVSLVSFQ
+543 
-556 MNLSLLFG
+556 
-564 AFDLLLSRSD
+564 
-574 YARTN
+574 
-579 TGWLNFQKII
+579 
-589 HPVFIFNESTI
+589 
-600 PSEGLWPEPS
+600 S
-610 SELYEFATLRLFAS
+610 SETKTVSTSHETNLNVLIIVAGGLAWFLF
-624 FVYDFVAIK
+624 
-633 SPLNLTSLNKFEI
+633 
-646 PRGRHANR
+646 R

>member
-1 MSLQKRFKSRYPKA
+1 MSLQKRFKARYPKA
-15 NFADFKT
+15 NFDDFKT
-22 EDFFGKPNI
+22 GDFFGKPNI
-31 FFHNKAGD
+31 FFQEGD
-39 EETAVFDDDGK
+39 EGTTVFDDDGK

-63 RQLGLAPG
+63 RQLGLALG

-97 SGALKDALVQQEIY
+97 SGALKDNLVQQEIY

-138 SRRWLAGPNFEYFP
+138 SRRWLAGPNFEYWP
-152 QQLNFAFFC
+152 QTLNFAFFC
-161 ATTGCGL
+161 ATTGCGV
-168 SRRILFEDKM
+168 SRRILIEDKM

-186 DSELILPP
+186 DSELKLPP

-213 ELGGVQNSLPLP
+213 ELGGPQNSLPLP
-225 GDSAFSQTENK
+225 GDTAFNQTENK

-262 SNHDLGSVFEY
+262 DNHGLGSVFEY
-273 FTNSGYIK
+273 FSYSGYTK
-281 TPFKYPSKETKFED
+281 TPFKYPSKETKFAD

-349 GSQVDARSSISGS
+349 GSQVDVRSSISGS

-387 KSVQRFQLAIES
+387 KSVQRLQLAIES

-434 KATSFMR
+434 KATRRMR

-455 APKHNF
+455 ALKHNL
-461 GSGAVKLPHSGV
+461 GSRAVKLPHSGV
-473 ETQETK
+473 ETQKTK
-479 ETRVPKSDS
+479 ETQVVKSEKSKKS
-488 EAGVKLRTKEKQVP
+488 EKSEKSEVKAVSTSHENNLNVLII
-502 KSDSDNKREASEAA
+502 AA
-516 GEASDSKAGAK
+516 GALAW
-527 LRTHCFN
+527 F
-534 FARDQFECF
+534 
-543 DYCRRWVSLVSFQ
+543 
-556 MNLSLLFG
+556 LF
-564 AFDLLLSRSD
+564 R
-574 YARTN
+574 
-579 TGWLNFQKII
+579 
-589 HPVFIFNESTI
+589 
-600 PSEGLWPEPS
+600 
-610 SELYEFATLRLFAS
+610 
-624 FVYDFVAIK
+624 
-633 SPLNLTSLNKFEI
+633 
-646 PRGRHANR
+646 

>member
-1 MSLQKRFKSRYPKA
+1 MSLQKRFKARYPKA

-22 EDFFGKPNI
+22 GDFFRKPNI
-31 FFHNKAGD
+31 FFHSEAG
-39 EETAVFDDDGK
+39 EGTTVFDDDGK
-50 DFRSSIYFSKEMK
+50 DFRSSIFFSKEMK

-71 FPLELTHNPNPKL
+71 FPLELTYNPNPKL

-89 PFNSETRE
+89 PFNSET
-97 SGALKDALVQQEIY
+97 LNTIKDNLVQQEIY

-127 DTVITHRSSHE
+127 DTVITHKSSHE
-138 SRRWLAGPNFEYFP
+138 SRRWLAGPNFEYWP
-152 QQLNFAFFC
+152 QTLNFAFFC
-161 ATTGCGL
+161 ATTGCGV

-186 DSELILPP
+186 DSELKIPP

-213 ELGGVQNSLPLP
+213 ELGGTQNSLPLP
-225 GDSAFSQTENK
+225 GDTAFSQTENK

-262 SNHDLGSVFEY
+262 DNHGLGSVFEY
-273 FTNSGYIK
+273 FSYSGYTK

-349 GSQVDARSSISGS
+349 GSQVDVRSSISGS

-382 NPDIS
+382 NPNIS
-387 KSVQRFQLAIES
+387 KSVQRFQLAIQS
-399 AKVRLDLAIS
+399 AKVRLNLAIS

-434 KATSFMR
+434 KATTFMR

-455 APKHNF
+455 TQKHNL
-461 GSGAVKLPHSGV
+461 GSRAVKLPHSGV
-473 ETQETK
+473 ETQ
-479 ETRVPKSDS
+479 DS
-488 EAGVKLRTKEKQVP
+488 EAGAKLRTKEKQVS
-502 KSDSDNKREASEAA
+502 KSKTRETRDSETRE
-516 GEASDSKAGAK
+516 
-527 LRTHCFN
+527 
-534 FARDQFECF
+534 
-543 DYCRRWVSLVSFQ
+543 
-556 MNLSLLFG
+556 
-564 AFDLLLSRSD
+564 
-574 YARTN
+574 
-579 TGWLNFQKII
+579 
-589 HPVFIFNESTI
+589 
-600 PSEGLWPEPS
+600 S
-610 SELYEFATLRLFAS
+610 SETKTVSTSHETNLNVLIIVAGGLAWFLF
-624 FVYDFVAIK
+624 
-633 SPLNLTSLNKFEI
+633 
-646 PRGRHANR
+646 R

>member
-1 MSLQKRFKSRYPKA
+1 MSLQKRFKARYPKA

-22 EDFFGKPNI
+22 GDFFGKPNI
-31 FFHNKAGD
+31 FFQEGD
-39 EETAVFDDDGK
+39 EGTTVFDDDGK
-50 DFRSSIYFSKEMK
+50 DFRSSIRFSKEMK

-97 SGALKDALVQQEIY
+97 SGALKDNLVQQEIY
-111 VTPSDKF
+111 VTPSEKF
-118 KIKFRDIFT
+118 EINFRDIFT

-138 SRRWLAGPNFEYFP
+138 SRRWLAGPNFEYWP
-152 QQLNFAFFC
+152 QTLNFAFFI
-161 ATTGCGL
+161 ATTGCGV

-186 DSELILPP
+186 DSELKIPP

-213 ELGGVQNSLPLP
+213 ELGGPQNSLPLP
-225 GDSAFSQTENK
+225 GDTAFSQTENK

-262 SNHDLGSVFEY
+262 DNHGLGSVFEY
-273 FTNSGYIK
+273 FSYSGYTK
-281 TPFKYPSKETKFED
+281 TPFKYPSKETKFAD

-349 GSQVDARSSISGS
+349 GSQVDVRSSISGS

-382 NPDIS
+382 NPEIS
-387 KSVQRFQLAIES
+387 KSVQRFQLAIQS

-434 KATSFMR
+434 KATTFMR

-455 APKHNF
+455 NQKHNL
-461 GSGAVKLPHSGV
+461 GSRAVKLPHSGV
-473 ETQETK
+473 ETQN
-479 ETRVPKSDS
+479 SG
-488 EAGVKLRTKEKQVP
+488 AGAKLRTKEKQVV
-502 KSDSDNKREASEAA
+502 KSRTKETQV
-516 GEASDSKAGAK
+516 SKSNSGAGAK
-527 LRTHCFN
+527 PRTRET
-534 FARDQFECF
+534 RDSETR
-543 DYCRRWVSLVSFQ
+543 DSETGEAESETKTVSTSHET
-556 MNLSLLFG
+556 NLNVLIIVAGGLAWFLF
-564 AFDLLLSRSD
+564 R
-574 YARTN
+574 
-579 TGWLNFQKII
+579 
-589 HPVFIFNESTI
+589 
-600 PSEGLWPEPS
+600 
-610 SELYEFATLRLFAS
+610 
-624 FVYDFVAIK
+624 
-633 SPLNLTSLNKFEI
+633 
-646 PRGRHANR
+646 

>member
-31 FFHNKAGD
+31 FFREGY

-50 DFRSSIYFSKEMK
+50 DFRPSIYFSKEMK

-89 PFNSETRE
+89 PFHDEAGAT
-97 SGALKDALVQQEIY
+97 GALKEALVQQEIY

-127 DTVITHRSSHE
+127 DTMITHRSSHE
-138 SRRWLAGPNFEYFP
+138 SRRWLAGPNFEYWP
-152 QQLNFAFFC
+152 QTLNFAFFC
-161 ATTGCGL
+161 ATIGCGV

-178 RDGKNDLT
+178 REGKNDLT

-225 GDSAFSQTENK
+225 GDTAFSQTENK

-252 PNADFRFTRG
+252 PNSDIRFTKG
-262 SNHDLGSVFEY
+262 DNHGLGSVFEY
-273 FTNSGYIK
+273 FTNSGYTK

-308 IENTEARNQYEYFLC
+308 IQNTEARNQYEYFLC

-349 GSQVDARSSISGS
+349 GAQVNVRSSIAGS
-362 QGSAIETQRQFLS
+362 QGSSIETQREFLS
-375 MVEDAIR
+375 LVEDAIR
-382 NPDIS
+382 NPDLG

-409 PGLWLLPSK
+409 PGTWLLPSK

-434 KATSFMR
+434 KATRRMK
-441 IGVNSDLNIPVRRS
+441 IGINSDLKIPVRRS
-455 APKHNF
+455 TPKHNF
-461 GSGAVKLPHSGV
+461 GRGAVKLPHSGV
-473 ETQETK
+473 ETQD
-479 ETRVPKSDS
+479 SDRES
-488 EAGVKLRTKEKQVP
+488 GDRESGEAAAGATAELEKAKLRTKETHVV
-502 KSDSDNKREASEAA
+502 KSEKSETSESEA
-516 GEASDSKAGAK
+516 GEAGAK
-527 LRTHCFN
+527 T
-534 FARDQFECF
+534 
-543 DYCRRWVSLVSFQ
+543 VSTSHET
-556 MNLSLLFG
+556 NLNVLIIVAGGLAWFLF
-564 AFDLLLSRSD
+564 R
-574 YARTN
+574 
-579 TGWLNFQKII
+579 
-589 HPVFIFNESTI
+589 
-600 PSEGLWPEPS
+600 
-610 SELYEFATLRLFAS
+610 
-624 FVYDFVAIK
+624 
-633 SPLNLTSLNKFEI
+633 
-646 PRGRHANR
+646 

>member
-1 MSLQKRFKSRYPKA
+1 MSLQKRFKARYPKA

-39 EETAVFDDDGK
+39 GTTVFDDDGK
-50 DFRSSIYFSKEMK
+50 DFRSSIFFSKEMK

-71 FPLELTHNPNPKL
+71 FPLELTYNPNPKL

-89 PFNSETRE
+89 PFNSET
-97 SGALKDALVQQEIY
+97 LNTIKDNLVQQEIY

-127 DTVITHRSSHE
+127 DTVITHKSSHE
-138 SRRWLAGPNFEYFP
+138 SRRWLAGPNFEYWP
-152 QQLNFAFFC
+152 QTLNFAFFC
-161 ATTGCGL
+161 ATTGCGV

-186 DSELILPP
+186 DSELKIPP

-213 ELGGVQNSLPLP
+213 ELGGPQNSLPLP
-225 GDSAFSQTENK
+225 GDTAFSQTENK

-262 SNHDLGSVFEY
+262 DNQGLGSVFEY
-273 FTNSGYIK
+273 FSYSGYTK
-281 TPFKYPSKETKFED
+281 TPFKYPSKETKFAD

-349 GSQVDARSSISGS
+349 GSQVDVRSSISGS

-382 NPDIS
+382 NPNIS
-387 KSVQRFQLAIES
+387 KSVQRFQLAIQS

-434 KATSFMR
+434 KATTFMR

-455 APKHNF
+455 TQKHNL
-461 GSGAVKLPHSGV
+461 GSRAVKLPHSGV
-473 ETQETK
+473 ETQ
-479 ETRVPKSDS
+479 DS
-488 EAGVKLRTKEKQVP
+488 GAGAKLRTKEKQVV
-502 KSDSDNKREASEAA
+502 KSRTKETQVSKSKTKTVSTSHETNLNVLIIVA
-516 GEASDSKAGAK
+516 GGLAW
-527 LRTHCFN
+527 F
-534 FARDQFECF
+534 
-543 DYCRRWVSLVSFQ
+543 
-556 MNLSLLFG
+556 LF
-564 AFDLLLSRSD
+564 R
-574 YARTN
+574 
-579 TGWLNFQKII
+579 
-589 HPVFIFNESTI
+589 
-600 PSEGLWPEPS
+600 
-610 SELYEFATLRLFAS
+610 
-624 FVYDFVAIK
+624 
-633 SPLNLTSLNKFEI
+633 
-646 PRGRHANR
+646 